1 MDIIYAVKFVHL
13 LGAGAMFGGWLA
25 VALFMVLAHRAHNTS
40 VLALISQFVVSLEM
54 FVVAPAMVLQPL
66 TGFPLATAIG
76 LSVLDEF
83 WLQLS
88 IAIYVVLVVAWV
100 GAVLVERRIRS
111 LTRQAAMNSAPLPEA
126 YARLFRLWLALA
138 VPILATMLALFLI
151 MVWQPRL
158 D

>member
-1 MDIIYAVKFVHL
+1 MDVIYAVKFVHL

-25 VALFMVLAHRAHNTS
+25 VALFMVLAHRAQNAS
-40 VLALISQFVVSLEM
+40 VVALISQFVVSLEM
-54 FVVAPAMVLQPL
+54 LVVAPAMVLQPL
-66 TGFPLATAIG
+66 SGFPLATAIG

-88 IAIYVVLVVAWV
+88 IAIYVVLVVAWI
-100 GAVLVERRIRS
+100 GAVLVERRIRG
-111 LTRQAAMNSAPLPEA
+111 LTRQAAMNSAPLPET

-138 VPILATMLALFLI
+138 VPVLATMTALFLI